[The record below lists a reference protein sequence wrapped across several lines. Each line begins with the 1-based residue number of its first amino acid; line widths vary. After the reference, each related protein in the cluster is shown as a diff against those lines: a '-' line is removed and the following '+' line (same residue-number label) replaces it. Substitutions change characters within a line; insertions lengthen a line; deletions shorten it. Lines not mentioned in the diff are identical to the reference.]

1 MEKQEASKKIAELIA
16 QAQALV
22 NEAESV
28 SDASGVGFSINFG
41 GYGMG
46 GYYEPTPEGADP
58 NAEDEYGDS
67 EYGWN
72 ASSQSC

>member
-1 MEKQEASKKIAELIA
+1 MDKQEASKKIAELIA
-16 QAQALV
+16 QAQAAI

-28 SDASGVGFSINFG
+28 ADASGVGFDLDLG

-46 GYYEPTPEGADP
+46 GWYVPVPAGADP
-58 NAEDEYGDS
+58 NEEDQYYDRK
-67 EYGWN
+67 YGWK

>member
-1 MEKQEASKKIAELIA
+1 MEPKEASKKIAELIA

-28 SDASGVGFSINFG
+28 SDASGVGFDLDLG

-46 GYYEPTPEGADP
+46 GWYVPVPEGANPDE
-58 NAEDEYGDS
+58 EDRNYARK
-67 EYGWN
+67 YGWK
-72 ASSQSC
+72 ASIHLC

>member
-1 MEKQEASKKIAELIA
+1 MKKQEASKKIAELIA

-46 GYYEPTPEGADP
+46 GYYEPTPEGEE
-58 NAEDEYGDS
+58 NTEDEYGDS

>member
-1 MEKQEASKKIAELIA
+1 MTEQEASKKIAELLS
-16 QAQALV
+16 QAQSLV
-22 NEAESV
+22 SEAESIA
-28 SDASGVGFSINFG
+28 DASGVGFRIDMG

-58 NAEDEYGDS
+58 NEEDEYYDRK
-67 EYGWN
+67 YGWQ